1 MKKEARNEMTGY
13 PSIDRP
19 GLKYYSDEAINVEI
33 PHMTA
38 YDYICLCNKNRLNE
52 TAINYFGRLITYE
65 ELFHK
70 INKCASQF
78 AQLGVGKGDIVSIC
92 MPTTVETIVAFYA
105 LNSIG
110 AISDMLD
117 PRSNKDQ
124 LKFYL
129 KENESEILVLFDA
142 CYFKIKEI
150 ISETNIQKVI
160 LVSAADSMPTVTKIG
175 YYIKNRK
182 KQKKSLHDDLFI
194 TWKKF
199 CELEENNKGKVVEY
213 EKNKS
218 ALLVH
223 SSGTVGTPKGI
234 LLSNDNLNALA
245 FQYKL
250 TSLELNRRERF
261 LTAIPAFA
269 AFGMVASVHLPLSL
283 GLYTIVQPRVT
294 AENMVK
300 LCLKYKPNHCN
311 TVPHNYEVLTSSK
324 TVKDLSF
331 FHNLGCGGDMINENL
346 EKKIED
352 ELIRKKSKGKL
363 YKGWGMSEL
372 ASTATLEMPTCRKIG
387 SVGIPLVKNI
397 ISIFE
402 PGTDKEL
409 TYDEQGEICVTG
421 PSVMLG
427 YFKNKELTDKV
438 LQRHKDGKVWLHSG
452 DIGHMSKQGVLTID
466 SRMERMIIR
475 FDGFKIFPPSIE
487 NVITQHPDIEE
498 CAVIG
503 IEDNANGKV
512 PKAFLVMKH
521 ECKRDTG
528 IIEGEIRELC
538 TTKLAERAVPYYFE
552 FIDELPMTMMGKVDY
567 RKLEKEY

>member
-1 MKKEARNEMTGY
+1 MKNEARNEMTGY

-19 GLKYYSDEAINVEI
+19 WLKYYSDEAINVEI
-33 PHMTA
+33 PHMTV
-38 YDYICLCNKNRLNE
+38 YDYICLCNQNRLNE

-65 ELFHK
+65 ELFRK
-70 INKCASQF
+70 INKCANQF
-78 AQLGVGKGDIVSIC
+78 SQLGVGKGDIVSIC

-105 LNSIG
+105 LNSLG

-117 PRSNKDQ
+117 PRSNRDQ

-129 KENESEILVLFDA
+129 KENESKFLVLFDA

-160 LVSAADSMPTVTKIG
+160 LVSVADSMPTVTKMG
-175 YYIKNRK
+175 YYLKNRK
-182 KQKKSLHDDLFI
+182 KQRKSLCDDLFI

-199 CELEENNKGKVVEY
+199 CQLEENNKGKTAEY
-213 EKNKS
+213 EKNMP

-234 LLSNDNLNALA
+234 LLSNDNLNALV

-250 TSLELNRRERF
+250 TSLELKSRERF

-283 GLYTIVQPRVT
+283 GLYTIVQPVVT

-300 LCLKYKPNHCN
+300 LCLKYKPNHCL
-311 TVPHNYEVLTSSK
+311 TVPHNYDVLTVSK
-324 TVKDLSF
+324 KVKDLSF
-331 FHNLGCGGDMINENL
+331 FYSLGCGGDMVNENL
-346 EKKIED
+346 EKRIEGD
-352 ELIRKKSKGKL
+352 LIHKNSRGKL

-372 ASTATLEMPTCRKIG
+372 ASTATLEMPTCRNIG

-487 NVITQHPDIEE
+487 NVITQHSDIEE

-503 IEDNANGKV
+503 IEDSTNGKV

-521 ECKRDTG
+521 ECKRDKG
-528 IIEGEIRELC
+528 IVENEVKELC
-538 TTKLAERAVPYYFE
+538 ITKLAERAVPYYFE

>member
-1 MKKEARNEMTGY
+1 MKKEAKNEMTGY
-13 PSIDRP
+13 PSIDKP
-19 GLKYYSDEAINVEI
+19 WLKYYSKEAINVEI

-70 INKCASQF
+70 VDKCANQF
-78 AQLGVGKGDIVSIC
+78 SQLGVGKGDIVSIC

-105 LNSIG
+105 LNSLG

-129 KENESEILVLFDA
+129 RKNESKILVLFDA
-142 CYFKIKEI
+142 CYFKIKEV

-160 LVSAADSMPTVTKIG
+160 LVSVADSMPLVTKIG

-182 KQKKSLHDDLFI
+182 KQRKSLYDDLFI

-199 CELEENNKGKVVEY
+199 CEFEDCNKGKAAEY
-213 EKNKS
+213 EKNMP

-234 LLSNDNLNALA
+234 LLSNDNLNALV
-245 FQYKL
+245 FQYKM
-250 TSLELNRRERF
+250 TSLELKSRERF

-283 GLYTIVQPRVT
+283 GLYTIVQPVVT

-300 LCLKYKPNHCN
+300 LCLKYKPNHCL
-311 TVPHNYEVLTSSK
+311 TVPHNYDVLTASK
-324 TVKDLSF
+324 KVKNLSF
-331 FHNLGCGGDMINENL
+331 FYNLGCGGDAVNENL
-346 EKKIED
+346 EKRIED
-352 ELIRKKSKGKL
+352 DLIHKNSKGKL

-372 ASTATLEMPTCRKIG
+372 ASTATLEMPTCRNIG

-487 NVITQHPDIEE
+487 NVVTQHPDVEE

-503 IEDNANGKV
+503 IDDSTNGKV

-521 ECKRDTG
+521 ECKRDKE
-528 IIEGEIRELC
+528 IVKGEVKELC
-538 TTKLAERAVPYYFE
+538 TAKLAERAVPYYFE
-552 FIDELPMTMMGKVDY
+552 FIDELPMTMMGKVNY

>member
-19 GLKYYSDEAINVEI
+19 WLKYYSDEAINVEI

-182 KQKKSLHDDLFI
+182 K
-194 TWKKF
+194 
-199 CELEENNKGKVVEY
+199 
-213 EKNKS
+213 
-218 ALLVH
+218 
-223 SSGTVGTPKGI
+223 
-234 LLSNDNLNALA
+234 
-245 FQYKL
+245 
-250 TSLELNRRERF
+250 
-261 LTAIPAFA
+261 
-269 AFGMVASVHLPLSL
+269 
-283 GLYTIVQPRVT
+283 
-294 AENMVK
+294 
-300 LCLKYKPNHCN
+300 
-311 TVPHNYEVLTSSK
+311 
-324 TVKDLSF
+324 
-331 FHNLGCGGDMINENL
+331 
-346 EKKIED
+346 
-352 ELIRKKSKGKL
+352 
-363 YKGWGMSEL
+363 
-372 ASTATLEMPTCRKIG
+372 
-387 SVGIPLVKNI
+387 
-397 ISIFE
+397 
-402 PGTDKEL
+402 
-409 TYDEQGEICVTG
+409 
-421 PSVMLG
+421 
-427 YFKNKELTDKV
+427 
-438 LQRHKDGKVWLHSG
+438 VWLHSG

>member
-1 MKKEARNEMTGY
+1 MKNEARNEMTGY

-19 GLKYYSDEAINVEI
+19 WLKYYSDEAINVEI
-33 PHMTA
+33 PHMTV
-38 YDYICLCNKNRLNE
+38 YDYICLCNQNRLNE

-65 ELFHK
+65 ELFRK
-70 INKCASQF
+70 INKCANQF
-78 AQLGVGKGDIVSIC
+78 SQLGVGKGDIVSIC

-105 LNSIG
+105 LNSLG

-117 PRSNKDQ
+117 PRSNRDQ

-129 KENESEILVLFDA
+129 KENESKFLLLFDA

-160 LVSAADSMPTVTKIG
+160 LVSVADSMPTVTKMG
-175 YYIKNRK
+175 YYLKNRK
-182 KQKKSLHDDLFI
+182 KQRKSLCDDLFI

-199 CELEENNKGKVVEY
+199 CQLEENNKGKTAEY
-213 EKNKS
+213 EKNMP

-234 LLSNDNLNALA
+234 LLSNDNLNALV

-250 TSLELNRRERF
+250 TSLELKSRERF

-283 GLYTIVQPRVT
+283 GLYTIVQPVVT

-300 LCLKYKPNHCN
+300 LCLKYKPNHCL
-311 TVPHNYEVLTSSK
+311 TVPHNYDVLTVSK
-324 TVKDLSF
+324 KVKDLSF
-331 FHNLGCGGDMINENL
+331 FYSLGCGGDMVNENL
-346 EKKIED
+346 ENRIEGD
-352 ELIRKKSKGKL
+352 LIHKNSRGKL

-372 ASTATLEMPTCRKIG
+372 ASTATLEMPTCRNIG

-487 NVITQHPDIEE
+487 NVITQHSDIEE

-503 IEDNANGKV
+503 IEDSTNGKV

-521 ECKRDTG
+521 ECKRDKG
-528 IIEGEIRELC
+528 IVENEVKELC
-538 TTKLAERAVPYYFE
+538 ITKLAERAVPYYFE

>member
-1 MKKEARNEMTGY
+1 MKNEARNEMTGY

-19 GLKYYSDEAINVEI
+19 WLKYYSDEAINVEI
-33 PHMTA
+33 PYMTV
-38 YDYICLCNKNRLNE
+38 YDYICLCNQNRLNE

-65 ELFHK
+65 ELFRK
-70 INKCASQF
+70 INKCANQF
-78 AQLGVGKGDIVSIC
+78 SQLGVGKGDIVSIC

-105 LNSIG
+105 LNSLG

-117 PRSNKDQ
+117 PRSNRDQ

-129 KENESEILVLFDA
+129 KENESKFLVLFDA

-160 LVSAADSMPTVTKIG
+160 LVSVADSMPTVTKMG
-175 YYIKNRK
+175 YYLKNRK
-182 KQKKSLHDDLFI
+182 KQRKSLCDDLFI

-199 CELEENNKGKVVEY
+199 CQLEENNKGKTAEY
-213 EKNKS
+213 EKNMP

-234 LLSNDNLNALA
+234 LLSNDNLNALV

-250 TSLELNRRERF
+250 TSLELKSRERF

-283 GLYTIVQPRVT
+283 GLYTIVQPVVT

-300 LCLKYKPNHCN
+300 LCLKYKPNHCL
-311 TVPHNYEVLTSSK
+311 TVPHNYDVLTVSK
-324 TVKDLSF
+324 KVKDLSF
-331 FHNLGCGGDMINENL
+331 FYSLGCGGDMVNENL
-346 EKKIED
+346 EKRIEGD
-352 ELIRKKSKGKL
+352 LIHKNSRGKL

-372 ASTATLEMPTCRKIG
+372 ASTATLEMPTCRNIG

-487 NVITQHPDIEE
+487 NVITQHSDIEE

-503 IEDNANGKV
+503 IEDSTNGKV

-521 ECKRDTG
+521 ECKRDKG
-528 IIEGEIRELC
+528 IVENEVKELC
-538 TTKLAERAVPYYFE
+538 ITKLAERAVPYYFE